1 MRKKLIAALFCVSAV
16 AGMFGAPASPA
27 SAHSSFI
34 DPAMVHGENYW
45 KGMFLKEQEQ
55 EKKATPARLAAMAF
69 GLKNYEASANYFAK
83 IEKPDFYDYAIQA
96 LNAAES
102 SRGDAEKADAFL
114 SKMKAIKT
122 KEDEPS
128 LHFVEGFL
136 SEMAFRR
143 THDKKD
149 FQNAIKNYVESDT
162 LNRSIVGDNRL
173 VRLMEDNKE
182 MRNDL
187 PSDSDAFRLWK
198 KGRKHWENPFYEEN
212 TTDPVK
218 EIRQDVNNRY
228 LLWYRSKTTSFAM
241 Y

>member
-1 MRKKLIAALFCVSAV
+1 MKKGIIAV
-16 AGMFGAPASPA
+16 ALCLSAAACVFGGSAPAA
-27 SAHSSFI
+27 SAHSNFI

-45 KGMFLKEQEQ
+45 KDMYLEEQSKNE
-55 EKKATPARLAAMAF
+55 TPARLAVMAF
-69 GLKNYEASANYFAK
+69 GLKDYEASAKYFAK

-114 SKMKAIKT
+114 SKMKTIKT
-122 KEDEPS
+122 KEDESS